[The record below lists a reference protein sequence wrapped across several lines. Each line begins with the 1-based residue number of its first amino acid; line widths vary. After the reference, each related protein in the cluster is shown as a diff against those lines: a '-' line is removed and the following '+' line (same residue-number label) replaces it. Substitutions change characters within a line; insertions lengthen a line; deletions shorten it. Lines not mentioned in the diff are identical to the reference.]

1 MTTYTAQVG
10 PDNASTLEAL
20 GPFMKDI
27 GEGTVEI
34 SDLEPLRA
42 LGDGVDGS
50 LTDDED
56 GLQIWIGGEGYPLFG
71 AIDAAVADAAGKQVQ
86 WVEAKRMYD
95 RATGI
100 RDDAVRTVVE
110 LAGSPE
116 AAAPLLE
123 MEPADV
129 IAIVGEPAPVDV
141 TAVVGEPAPADVTA
155 VVGEPAP

>member
-10 PDNASTLEAL
+10 PDNASALEAL
-20 GPFMKDI
+20 GPFMEDI
-27 GEGTVEI
+27 GEGTVQI

-50 LTDDED
+50 ITDDDD

-71 AIDAAVADAAGKQVQ
+71 AIDAAVAEAYGQQAK

-95 RATGI
+95 RATGL
-100 RDDAVRTVVE
+100 RDDAVRNVVD

-116 AAAPLLE
+116 AAASLLE
-123 MEPADV
+123 MAPDDV
-129 IAIVGEPAPVDV
+129 VAIVGVPVAEAAAEPE
-141 TAVVGEPAPADVTA
+141 TAADAETA
-155 VVGEPAP
+155 D